1 MTRLSVYERLRE
13 SRIARGEDLAS
24 LARRAG
30 IREALLLAIEE
41 GRFADLPRGIYGRS
55 AIRSFASALG
65 LDAVEVLAEC
75 EPLLPAA
82 DDPIGALAR
91 LRGIR
96 PAART
101 AASAAAPPVH
111 AAHSSESAA
120 MLKPLPAAA
129 IDGGV
134 IMAML
139 LLLVAVTMTF
149 TGAPLSSF
157 RGTSATAFGLMGILL
172 AGCYFVCFGGI
183 AGTTLG
189 ERAMGIS
196 PAAADLASHDLRS
209 VAARTFRAAFRDVSS
224 IRALGDTLGR
234 AATEWH
240 TRMQSPTPTA

>member
-1 MTRLSVYERLRE
+1 
-13 SRIARGEDLAS
+13 
-24 LARRAG
+24 
-30 IREALLLAIEE
+30 
-41 GRFADLPRGIYGRS
+41 
-55 AIRSFASALG
+55 
-65 LDAVEVLAEC
+65 
-75 EPLLPAA
+75 
-82 DDPIGALAR
+82 
-91 LRGIR
+91 
-96 PAART
+96 
-101 AASAAAPPVH
+101 
-111 AAHSSESAA
+111 

-172 AGCYFVCFGGI
+172 AGCYFVCFAGI